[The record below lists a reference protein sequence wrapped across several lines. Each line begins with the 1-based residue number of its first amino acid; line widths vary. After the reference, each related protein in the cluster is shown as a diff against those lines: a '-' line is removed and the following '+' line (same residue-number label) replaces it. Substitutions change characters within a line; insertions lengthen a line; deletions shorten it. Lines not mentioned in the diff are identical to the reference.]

1 MLLLLQLQINNKG
14 LMKIIFAISF
24 LVSVFTAQSF
34 AQSGARRT
42 TPTYTGVQAETN
54 SAQVP
59 EELKG
64 VTISEKI
71 GETIDLNLNVKN
83 EKGEVVKLS
92 SFFSKHKPVMLS
104 PMYYEC
110 PGLCSFHFNGVIDTL
125 KKIDW
130 NPGEKF
136 EVLAFS
142 FDAREN
148 TPEKAD
154 LAQKKKNSYMKV
166 YGRPGTENG
175 FHFLTADQTT
185 IDTLMKQMGFQY
197 RWNEKANEWSH
208 ASAAIMISPEGK
220 ITRYLHGVEFEP
232 RDMKL
237 GLNET
242 AEGKVG
248 NIVDSVMLFCF
259 KYDQHQSKYGLQV
272 FRVVQIAGGL
282 TALLLGLWLFPVLFR
297 SRREKV

>member
-1 MLLLLQLQINNKG
+1 
-14 LMKIIFAISF
+14 MKIVIVF
-24 LVSVFTAQSF
+24 LSILLCLKGAS
-34 AQSGARRT
+34 AQSGSART
-42 TPTYTGVQAETN
+42 SPEYTGVQKETN
-54 SAQVP
+54 SAQLP

-71 GETIDLNLNVKN
+71 GETIDLNLNVRN

-92 SFFSKHKPVMLS
+92 TFFTNHKPVMLS
-104 PMYYEC
+104 PMYYQC
-110 PGLCSFHFNGVIDTL
+110 PGLCSFHFNGVIDAL

-136 EVLAFS
+136 NIIAFS
-142 FDAREN
+142 FDASEN
-148 TPEKAD
+148 TLEKLD
-154 LAQKKKNSYMKV
+154 LAQKKKDSYMKV

-175 FHFLTADQTT
+175 FHFLTADQSA
-185 IDTLMKQMGFQY
+185 IDALMKQVGFQY
-197 RWNEKANEWSH
+197 RWNESANEWSH

-220 ITRYLHGVEFEP
+220 ITRYLHGVDFDA

-237 GLNET
+237 ALNET
-242 AEGKVG
+242 ASGKVG

-259 KYDQHQSKYGLQV
+259 KYDQRHSKYGLQV
-272 FRVVQIAGGL
+272 FRVVQLGG
-282 TALLLGLWLFPVLFR
+282 ALMTLFLGVWLLPILFR

>member
-1 MLLLLQLQINNKG
+1 
-14 LMKIIFAISF
+14 MKFIFAFSF
-24 LVSVFTAQSF
+24 LILTLAATFVSAH
-34 AQSGARRT
+34 ADDRPGAARAGQK
-42 TPTYTGVQAETN
+42 YTGLQPETN

-64 VTISEKI
+64 VNISEKI
-71 GETIDLNLNVKN
+71 GQKIDLNLSVKN
-83 EKGEVVKLS
+83 EKGEIVKLS
-92 SFFSKHKPVMLS
+92 SFFTAHKPVMLS
-104 PMYYEC
+104 PMYYQC
-110 PGLCSFHFNGVIDTL
+110 PGLCSFHFNGVIETL

-136 EVLAFS
+136 EIVAFS

-148 TPEKAD
+148 MPEKAD
-154 LAQKKKNSYMKV
+154 LAAKKKASYMKV
-166 YGRPGTENG
+166 YNRAGTENG
-175 FHFLTADQTT
+175 FHFLTADQNT
-185 IDTLMKQMGFQY
+185 IDILMKQIGFEY

-208 ASAAIMISPEGK
+208 ASAAIMISPDGT
-220 ITRYLHGVEFEP
+220 ISRYLHGVDFDA

-242 AEGKVG
+242 ANGHVG

-259 KYDQHQSKYGLQV
+259 KYDQHQSRYGLQV
-272 FRVVQIAGGL
+272 FRLVQIAGAL
-282 TALLLGLWLFPVLFR
+282 VALLLGAWLLPILFR

>member
-1 MLLLLQLQINNKG
+1 MLLTVGAN
-14 LMKIIFAISF
+14 
-24 LVSVFTAQSF
+24 AQSNS
-34 AQSGARRT
+34 ALNK
-42 TPTYTGVQAETN
+42 PHYTGVQQETN
-54 SAQVP
+54 SAQMP

-64 VTISEKI
+64 VTIVEKI
-71 GETIDLNLNVKN
+71 GDNIDLNLDVKN

-92 SFFSKHKPVMLS
+92 TFFGNHKPVMLS
-104 PMYYEC
+104 PMYYQC
-110 PGLCSFHFNGVIDTL
+110 PGLCSFHFNGVIDAL

-136 EVLAFS
+136 NIIAFS
-142 FDAREN
+142 FDASEN
-148 TPEKAD
+148 NLEKAD
-154 LAQKKKNSYMKV
+154 LAQKKKDSYMKV

-175 FHFLTADQTT
+175 FHFLTADQAT
-185 IDTLMKQMGFQY
+185 IDTLMKQVGFQY

-220 ITRYLHGVEFEP
+220 ITRYLHGVDFDA

-237 GLNET
+237 ALNET
-242 AEGKVG
+242 ANGKVG
-248 NIVDSVMLFCF
+248 NIVDSVMLYCF

-272 FRVVQIAGGL
+272 FRVVQLGG
-282 TALLLGLWLFPVLFR
+282 ALMTLFLGVWLLPILFR

>member
-1 MLLLLQLQINNKG
+1 MKLSLVFSLLLFTSG
-14 LMKIIFAISF
+14 AI
-24 LVSVFTAQSF
+24 AQST
-34 AQSGARRT
+34 SARNA
-42 TPTYTGVQAETN
+42 PHYTGVQQETN
-54 SAQVP
+54 SAQTP

-64 VTISEKI
+64 VTIAEKI
-71 GETIDLNLNVKN
+71 GENIDLNLDVKN

-92 SFFSKHKPVMLS
+92 TFFGNHKPVMLS
-104 PMYYEC
+104 PMYYQC
-110 PGLCSFHFNGVIDTL
+110 PGLCSFHFNGVVDAL

-136 EVLAFS
+136 NIVAFS
-142 FDAREN
+142 FDATEN
-148 TPEKAD
+148 TPEKSD
-154 LAQKKKNSYMKV
+154 LAQKKKDSYMKV

-175 FHFLTADQTT
+175 FHFLTANQAT
-185 IDTLMKQMGFQY
+185 IDTLMKQVGFQY
-197 RWNEKANEWSH
+197 RWNENAKEWSH

-220 ITRYLHGVEFEP
+220 ITRYLHGVDFDA

-237 GLNET
+237 ALNET
-242 AEGKVG
+242 ANGKVG

-272 FRVVQIAGGL
+272 FRVVQLGG
-282 TALLLGLWLFPVLFR
+282 ALMTLFLGVWLLPILFR